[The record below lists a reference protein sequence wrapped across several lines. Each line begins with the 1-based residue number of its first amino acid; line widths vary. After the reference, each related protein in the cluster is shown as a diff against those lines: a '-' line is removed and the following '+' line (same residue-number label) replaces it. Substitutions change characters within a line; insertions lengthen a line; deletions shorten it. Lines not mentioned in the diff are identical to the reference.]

1 MAHRLRM
8 LGADFASPMN
18 RTMPLLWIVDRNPR
32 RRAALARLAAA
43 SESAVIG
50 APDDP
55 RFASA
60 PSPDVVILALDADW
74 ELELQFAHSIRR
86 GTSRARWLL
95 VGDRAAEQAA
105 LACFDMRITAF
116 FAYPPSPDA
125 LRAQISSPP
134 AGIGPPPLSERAR
147 REAIST
153 RFARWFSD
161 LELPDLLRALD
172 PKLADVPALICGE
185 PGTGRSV
192 IARYIHLFG
201 GSGRGSLAHV
211 PCSADTTP
219 GEIATAL
226 AELRDHRGH
235 HPALTIWL
243 ESVERLSNTTQRI
256 LHGWI
261 ESGPPTGAVRAP
273 LVRWIATCDEREAPQ
288 IEPGLRRSLSTL
300 IIRLPALRER
310 GPVVGRIVEETAR
323 DWCTSRQ
330 ERPRRFGEDALAVLE
345 EYPWPGNVS
354 ELEALVVQTLAACSS
369 DPIRSDDLQLEGEA
383 FAPLDPGDIG
393 ARIDDEPRNAGDFG
407 TPLEEPRN
415 AGDFG
420 TLLEEPQ
427 NAGDFGT
434 LLDEPLD
441 ATEIGTL
448 IDTPEGGSSRDLG
461 ELELETFLEE
471 TLPSE
476 SEVVTESP
484 KPPALEP
491 AIDRPAPLAPSAGS
505 EPFARA
511 REEADGAGPLARLA
525 SALSR
530 EVRNPLATIRA
541 FAAALPE
548 RFDDP
553 GFRDRFADMVRDDVG
568 RIDVLI
574 ERLADAA
581 TLSPPKRE
589 QVDVA
594 ALLEDLLDA
603 RRGRIREQRLL
614 VLKELDTT
622 EPHAIC
628 DEAQL
633 RFALDTL
640 LGRALEWVPSHG
652 DVYLASRHHAASG
665 GAGPTVRILI
675 RFHDPNGEGP
685 PGTIGGT
692 TPEESLELLIAE
704 IVVRAQGG
712 TLGVTSTDGE
722 ETVILIDLPAPA

>member
-1 MAHRLRM
+1 MAQRLRR
-8 LGADFASPMN
+8 LDANFTHPVN
-18 RTMPLLWIVDRNPR
+18 RNMPLLWIVDRNPR

-50 APDDP
+50 APGDP

-60 PSPDVVILALDADW
+60 PSPDVVILALNADW
-74 ELELQFAHSIRR
+74 ELELQFAHSHRR
-86 GTSRARWLL
+86 GTSSARWLL
-95 VGDRAAEQAA
+95 VGDRSAEHAA
-105 LACFDMRITAF
+105 LACFDMRVAAF

-125 LRAQISSPP
+125 LRAQIASPP
-134 AGIGPPPLSERAR
+134 AGSGPSPLSERAR
-147 REAIST
+147 REAISA

-192 IARYIHLFG
+192 VARYIHLFG
-201 GSGRGSLAHV
+201 GSGRGTLAHV
-211 PCSADTTP
+211 PCTADTTP
-219 GEIATAL
+219 GQITSAL
-226 AELRDHRGH
+226 AELRDHRGQYS
-235 HPALTIWL
+235 ALTIWL
-243 ESVERLSNTTQRI
+243 EDVERLPSTTQRI
-256 LHGWI
+256 VHGWV
-261 ESGPPTGAVRAP
+261 ESGLPTGAVRAS
-273 LVRWIATCDEREAPQ
+273 LVRWIASCDERDAPL
-288 IEPGLRRSLSTL
+288 IEPGLRRSLSAL
-300 IIRLPALRER
+300 SIHLPALRER
-310 GPVVGRIVEETAR
+310 GPVVNRIIEETAR
-323 DWCTSRQ
+323 DWFTSRQ
-330 ERPRRFGEDALAVLE
+330 QRPRRFGEDALAVLE
-345 EYPWPGNVS
+345 EYPWPGNLS
-354 ELEALVVQTLAACSS
+354 ELEAVVVQTLASCSS

-383 FAPLDPGDIG
+383 FAPLNPSEIG
-393 ARIDDEPRNAGDFG
+393 RFIDDELQETGEFATR
-407 TPLEEPRN
+407 LEEPQD
-415 AGDFG
+415 AGEFGTQLEEPQDAGEFG
-420 TLLEEPQ
+420 TLLE
-427 NAGDFGT
+427 
-434 LLDEPLD
+434 
-441 ATEIGTL
+441 
-448 IDTPEGGSSRDLG
+448 TPEGEAISDLG

-476 SEVVTESP
+476 SETETELH

-491 AIDRPAPLAPSAGS
+491 AIERPTPATLEAPP
-505 EPFARA
+505 P
-511 REEADGAGPLARLA
+511 EEAEGAGPLARLA

-553 GFRDRFADMVRDDVG
+553 GFRDRFAEMVRDDVG

-574 ERLADAA
+574 ERLTDAA
-581 TLSPPKRE
+581 TLAPPKRE
-589 QVDVA
+589 PVDVA

-603 RRGRIREQRLL
+603 RRSRIREQRLL

-622 EPHAIC
+622 EPHALC
-628 DEAQL
+628 DGAQL

-640 LGRALEWVPSHG
+640 LSRALEWVPSHG
-652 DVYLASRHHAASG
+652 DVYLASRHHAATAD
-665 GAGPTVRILI
+665 AGPTVRILI